1 VRSCSHRLRYCR
13 GLRSIWTR
21 RRAFVSH
28 AALRV
33 LGGSM
38 LLVIMLGAAQ
48 TSAQDGASE
57 SQQKKTIRGIVVNS
71 VTHEPVAR
79 ALVSSAD
86 RRLAAMTD
94 EQGHFELTV
103 PPLPASPGGESDGTV
118 ANAQFEMVTGNYFGM
133 FMAFKPGFLNPQ
145 RNAMAN
151 QPVINNGKEL
161 TIAIVPEALI
171 VGQIVLPANTGDRIE
186 VNLYR
191 RVIQEGRPHWISAGA
206 QRSRANGEF
215 RFFDLEPGTYK
226 LLTSEMMD
234 RDPLTFEPGGPMY
247 GYPPAYFP
255 HAVNFAT
262 AEAIQLKA
270 GMTFQA
276 ELTPVRQR
284 YYSVELPVTNGP
296 SDGQLEVSVSMQGGK
311 GPGYALGYDTR
322 HQKISG
328 SLPNGNYVIEAFS
341 EGANPAS
348 GSMNIE
354 VKGAAVQGPGMTLVP
369 NGTVRV
375 NAKLEFK
382 NNPDT
387 DVQPQGSAT
396 VVFHNGQAQGQNLNV
411 RLEPVEDVNERNRS
425 ETRPPH
431 GPDDESVILEHVR
444 PGRYWIRVDSPRGFA
459 AAISA
464 GDVDLLR
471 HPLTVRAGANL
482 VVDVT
487 MRDDGAEIAG
497 SVEGLDGASGGPDD
511 GTLRSRM
518 SIGFAQGAQAHVYCV
533 PLPESTG
540 QFREA
545 WVAPDGKFSLQR
557 LPPGAYRVLAFNQP
571 QNDLEY
577 QDAASM
583 RAYEGKGQV
592 VRLAAG
598 QKEELKLQVISG
610 NE

>member
-1 VRSCSHRLRYCR
+1 M
-13 GLRSIWTR
+13 
-21 RRAFVSH
+21 F
-28 AALRV
+28 
-33 LGGSM
+33 
-38 LLVIMLGAAQ
+38 GAAQ
-48 TSAQDGASE
+48 TSAQDSASGN
-57 SQQKKTIRGIVVNS
+57 QQKKTIRGVVVNS

-86 RRLAAMTD
+86 KRLAAMTD

-103 PPLPASPGGESDGTV
+103 PDVPGSDSGEVTVQFSFAVAESPG
-118 ANAQFEMVTGNYFGM
+118 ML
-133 FMAFKPGFLNPQ
+133 MAVKPGFLNP
-145 RNAMAN
+145 RRDPMAN
-151 QPVINNGKEL
+151 QHIASNGKEF

-171 VGQIVLPANTGDRIE
+171 AGRVALPSNSGDRIQ

-191 RVIQEGRPHWISAGA
+191 RVIQEGRPRWFSVGA
-206 QRSRANGEF
+206 QQSRANGEF

-234 RDPLTFEPGGPMY
+234 RDPLTSVPGGPIY

-255 HAVNFAT
+255 HAMNFAT
-262 AEAIQLKA
+262 AEAIQLKP

-284 YYSVELPVTNGP
+284 YYAVELPVTNGP
-296 SDGQLEVSVSMQGGK
+296 SDGLSEVSVSMQGGK
-311 GPGYALGYDTR
+311 GPGYALGYDSR

-354 VKGAAVQGPGMTLVP
+354 VKGAAVQGPSLTLVP

-387 DVQPQGSAT
+387 DVQPQGSAA
-396 VVFHNGQAQGQNLNV
+396 VVFHDGQAQGQNLNV
-411 RLEPVEDVNERNRS
+411 RLEPVDDINQGNRS
-425 ETRPPH
+425 EMHPPH
-431 GPDDESVILEHVR
+431 GPYDESVIFGTVR

-464 GDVDLLR
+464 GDIDLLR

-497 SVEGLDGASGGPDD
+497 SVEGLAAGSGAPGDAA
-511 GTLRSRM
+511 LRSGINTGGIARG
-518 SIGFAQGAQAHVYCV
+518 SPAHVYCL
-533 PLPESTG
+533 PLPASTG
-540 QFREA
+540 QFRQA
-545 WVAPDGKFSLQR
+545 WVAPGGNFDFQQV
-557 LPPGAYRVLAFNQP
+557 PPGAYRVLAFDRP
-571 QNDLEY
+571 HNDLDY
-577 QDAASM
+577 QDVVTM

-598 QKEELKLQVISG
+598 EKQELKLQVISG
-610 NE
+610 SE

>member
-1 VRSCSHRLRYCR
+1 VRSCSHRLVYCR
-13 GLRSIWTR
+13 GLRSIWRR

-38 LLVIMLGAAQ
+38 LLVIMLGAGQ

-57 SQQKKTIRGIVVNS
+57 NQQKKTIRGIVVNS

-103 PPLPASPGGESDGTV
+103 PQLPASPGGESDGTV

-151 QPVINNGKEL
+151 QRVINNGKEL

-270 GMTFQA
+270 GMTFQV

-341 EGANPAS
+341 EGANSAS

-354 VKGAAVQGPGMTLVP
+354 VKGAAVQGPAMTLVP

-382 NNPDT
+382 NSPDT
-387 DVQPQGSAT
+387 DVQSQGSAT

-425 ETRPPH
+425 ETHPPH
-431 GPDDESVILEHVR
+431 GPDDESVTLENVR
-444 PGRYWIRVDSPRGFA
+444 PGRYWVRVDSPRGFA

-497 SVEGLDGASGGPDD
+497 SVEGLDGASEGPGD

-518 SIGFAQGAQAHVYCV
+518 SIGFAQGAQAHVYCL

>member
-1 VRSCSHRLRYCR
+1 MKSCSHHLVYRR

-21 RRAFVSH
+21 RRACVSH

-38 LLVIMLGAAQ
+38 LLLIMLGAAQ

-57 SQQKKTIRGIVVNS
+57 NQQKKTIRGTVVNS

-86 RRLAAMTD
+86 RRLGAMTD
-94 EQGHFELTV
+94 EQGHFELAV
-103 PPLPASPGGESDGTV
+103 PQPPASPGGESEGTV
-118 ANAQFEMVTGNYFGM
+118 ANVQVEMITASYLGM
-133 FMAFKPGFLNPQ
+133 LMAFKPGFLNPQ

-151 QPVINNGKEL
+151 QRVINNGKEL

-171 VGQIVLPANTGDRIE
+171 VGQIVLPSNTGDRIE

-191 RVIQEGRPHWISAGA
+191 RVIQEGRPRWLSAGA

-226 LLTSEMMD
+226 LFTSEMMD

-284 YYSVELPVTNGP
+284 YYSVELPVTNRP
-296 SDGQLEVSVSMQGGK
+296 PDGQLEVSVSMQGGK
-311 GPGYALGYDTR
+311 GPGYALGYDSR

-328 SLPNGNYVIEAFS
+328 SLPNGNYVIEAFT
-341 EGANPAS
+341 EGENPAS
-348 GSMNIE
+348 GLANIE
-354 VKGAAVQGPGMTLVP
+354 VKGAPVQGPGMTLVP

-382 NNPDT
+382 NDPDT
-387 DVQPQGSAT
+387 DVQPRGSAT
-396 VVFHNGQAQGQNLNV
+396 VAFHNAQAQGQNLNV
-411 RLEPVEDVNERNRS
+411 RLEPVEEVNEGSRS

-431 GPDDESVILEHVR
+431 GPDEESVILEHVR
-444 PGRYWIRVDSPRGFA
+444 PGRYWIRVDSWRGFA
-459 AAISA
+459 AAIGA
-464 GDVDLLR
+464 GDIDLLR
-471 HPLTVRAGANL
+471 HPLTVHAGANL

-487 MRDDGAEIAG
+487 LRDDGAEIAG
-497 SVEGLDGASGGPDD
+497 SVEGLDGAPGGPGD

-518 SIGFAQGAQAHVYCV
+518 SIGFAQGPQAHVYCL

>member
-1 VRSCSHRLRYCR
+1 M
-13 GLRSIWTR
+13 
-21 RRAFVSH
+21 
-28 AALRV
+28 V
-33 LGGSM
+33 LGAG
-38 LLVIMLGAAQ
+38 Q
-48 TSAQDGASE
+48 TSAQDGVSE
-57 SQQKKTIRGIVVNS
+57 NQHKKTIQGIVVNS

-103 PPLPASPGGESDGTV
+103 PQPPGNPAGESDGAG
-118 ANAQFEMVTGNYFGM
+118 ANGQFEITTANYVGM
-133 FMAFKPGFLNPQ
+133 LLVSKPGFLNPQ

-151 QPVINNGKEL
+151 QRFINNEKQL

-171 VGQIVLPANTGDRIE
+171 VGQVVLPPNTGDRIE

-191 RVIQEGRPHWISAGA
+191 RLIPEGRPHWIRAGV
-206 QRSRANGEF
+206 QQSRANGEF

-262 AEAIQLKA
+262 AEAIELKA

-296 SDGQLEVSVSMQGGK
+296 SEGLSEVSVSMQGGK
-311 GPGYALGYDTR
+311 GPGYALGYDSR
-322 HQKISG
+322 HQRISG

-348 GSMNIE
+348 GSVNIE
-354 VKGAAVQGPGMTLVP
+354 VKGAAVQSPGMTLVP
-369 NGTVRV
+369 NGSVRV

-382 NNPDT
+382 TSPDS
-387 DVQPQGSAT
+387 SA
-396 VVFHNGQAQGQNLNV
+396 QAQAAGEVTFRSQVPGENLNV
-411 RLEPVEDVNERNRS
+411 RLEAVDEDSGQWNGSMV
-425 ETRPPH
+425 RPPH
-431 GPDDESVILEHVR
+431 GPDDELIILEHVR
-444 PGRYWIRVDSPRGFA
+444 PGRYWVRIDSPRGFA

-464 GDVDLLR
+464 GDMDLLR

-487 MRDDGAEIAG
+487 VRDDGAEIAG
-497 SVEGLDGASGGPDD
+497 SVAGLNGPSGGPGDT
-511 GTLRSRM
+511 TLKSRM
-518 SIGFAQGAQAHVYCV
+518 SIGFAQGTQALVYCL
-533 PLPESTG
+533 PLPDSTG

-545 WVAPDGKFSLQR
+545 WVAPDGKFNLQQV
-557 LPPGAYRVLAFNQP
+557 PPGTYRVLAFNRP

-577 QDAASM
+577 LDAARM
-583 RAYEGKGQV
+583 RAYESQGQV
-592 VRLAAG
+592 VRLVAG
-598 QKEELKLQVISG
+598 QKEDLKLQVISG